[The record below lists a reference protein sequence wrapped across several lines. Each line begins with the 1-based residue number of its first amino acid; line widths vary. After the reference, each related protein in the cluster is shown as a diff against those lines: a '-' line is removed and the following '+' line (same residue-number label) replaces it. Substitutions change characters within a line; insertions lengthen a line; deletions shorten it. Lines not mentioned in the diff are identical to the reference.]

1 MTDAEVTVAT
11 MPSGDAAYRAL
22 GVVAWSV
29 ALAPKVQVT
38 WGTWTVYRGDKRTK
52 VKVGR
57 DERR

>member
-1 MTDAEVTVAT
+1 
-11 MPSGDAAYRAL
+11 
-22 GVVAWSV
+22 V